1 MTAFRQWTREK
12 SLYSDPPQDEVYT
25 KIEHL
30 TSTLDTASACFA
42 AYGFPSAHE
51 RSWKSTIEQL
61 EIDWRQYAPSS
72 DAVGEE
78 AAKCRASMGRRLRK
92 TILGLLGEKA
102 TAYNRFRRGTDIT
115 AQHEPGFRSATSP
128 GLVHVAQIHCGADCN
143 AVFGDRLISGGENC
157 ETENENEEAGTAACR

>member
-128 GLVHVAQIHCGADCN
+128 AFALWAEYMAEKAEKRQN
-143 AVFGDRLISGGENC
+143 ASRRAHRRLGVGC
-157 ETENENEEAGTAACR
+157 